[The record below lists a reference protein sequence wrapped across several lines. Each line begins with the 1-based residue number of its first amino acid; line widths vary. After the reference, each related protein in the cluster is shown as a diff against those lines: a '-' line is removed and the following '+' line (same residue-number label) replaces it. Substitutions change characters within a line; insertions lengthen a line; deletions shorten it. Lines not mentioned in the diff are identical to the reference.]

1 MKNNECITIALAGNP
16 NVGKSTLFN
25 ALTGLNQ
32 HTGNWPGKTVLN
44 AKGHFTYK
52 NKVFLLV
59 DLPGTYSLNA
69 ASIDEEIA
77 RDFICSEE
85 PDITLVIADATCLE
99 RNLSLILQVLN
110 ITKNVIIC
118 VNLLDEAEK
127 KNISVDLQKLS
138 SILNV
143 PVAGTSARSKTGFK
157 QLKETLYNFTS
168 VEENK
173 EIISGTEHS
182 SLEFISKAKE
192 IYHMCVCEETD
203 KTHEFDRRLDRI
215 VTSRTLGIPL
225 MLVLL
230 SVIFWIT
237 LTGANYPSELLG
249 DMFISLGEKL
259 NILCAKM
266 NMPPTIQG
274 PLMDGVYTALTWVVS
289 VMLPPMAIFFP
300 LFTLLEDFG
309 YLPRVAFN
317 MDKIFRKCRAHG
329 KQALTMCMGFGCNA
343 AGVIGCRIIESP
355 RERLIAI
362 LTNNFVPCN
371 GRFPT
376 FFAIIAMFFI
386 TSEGGLL
393 MSALSSLM
401 LTAIIL
407 LGVFL
412 TLIISKILS
421 ATVLQGIPSSFS
433 LELPPYRK
441 PDFKNVI
448 VRSILDR
455 TLFVLGRAVI
465 VAAPAGLIIW
475 LLADFTIEGVSLLI
489 YCTDFLDP
497 FGRLLGVDGV
507 IIMALILAL
516 PANEIFIPIIIMTY
530 MTQGTLI
537 DYQSLEQLKYLFIE
551 NNWTWLTAL
560 STMLLCLIHFPC
572 GTTCLTIMKETQS
585 VKWTALAFVI
595 PAVTGILI
603 CFFVTSVCKLFF
615 F

>member
-1 MKNNECITIALAGNP
+1 MKENETITIALAGNP

-44 AKGHFTYK
+44 AKGQFTYK
-52 NKVFLLV
+52 NRTFNLV

-77 RDFICSEE
+77 SGFIYSKE
-85 PDITLVIADATCLE
+85 PDITLAIADATCLE
-99 RNLSLILQVLN
+99 RNLNLILQILN
-110 ITKNVIIC
+110 ITKNVVVC
-118 VNLLDEAEK
+118 VNLIDQAEK
-127 KNISVDLQKLS
+127 KNISIDLQKLS

-143 PVAGTSARSKTGFK
+143 PVVGTSARSKAGFK
-157 QLKETLYNFTS
+157 QLKETLYNFTPI
-168 VEENK
+168 EEVK
-173 EIISGTEHS
+173 KTLPGTEHS
-182 SLEFISKAKE
+182 SLEFISKAQE
-192 IYHMCVCEETD
+192 IYNMCVYEQTD
-203 KTHEFDRRLDRI
+203 KTHNFDRKLDRI

-225 MLVLL
+225 MLCLL

-237 LTGANYPSELLG
+237 LVGANYPSELLG
-249 DMFISLGEKL
+249 DIFIYAGEKL
-259 NILCAKM
+259 NILCEKT
-266 NMPPTIQG
+266 NMPPAIQG
-274 PLMDGVYTALTWVVS
+274 PLMDGVYTTLSWVVS

-317 MDKIFRKCRAHG
+317 MDKAFKKCRAHG

-362 LTNNFVPCN
+362 ITNNFVPCN

-376 FFAIIAMFFI
+376 FFAITAMFFI
-386 TSEGGLL
+386 TPEGGLMRPL
-393 MSALSSLM
+393 LSSLM

-412 TLIISKILS
+412 TLIISKGLS
-421 ATVLQGIPSSFS
+421 STLLKGVPSSFS

-455 TLFVLGRAVI
+455 TLFVLARAVI

-475 LLADFTIEGVSLLI
+475 LFANLTVDNVTLLA
-489 YCTDFLDP
+489 YCTEFFDP
-497 FGRLLGVDGV
+497 FGRLFGVDGV

-516 PANEIFIPIIIMTY
+516 PANEIFFPIIIMTY
-530 MTQGTLI
+530 MMQGALI
-537 DYQSLEQLKYLFIE
+537 DYQSLDELKYLFID
-551 NNWTWLTAL
+551 NNWTWLTGL
-560 STMLLCLIHFPC
+560 CSMLLTLIHFPC

-585 VKWTALAFVI
+585 LKWTALAFVI
-595 PAVTGILI
+595 PTVTGILI
-603 CFFVTSVCKLFF
+603 CFLTAGICRMFF